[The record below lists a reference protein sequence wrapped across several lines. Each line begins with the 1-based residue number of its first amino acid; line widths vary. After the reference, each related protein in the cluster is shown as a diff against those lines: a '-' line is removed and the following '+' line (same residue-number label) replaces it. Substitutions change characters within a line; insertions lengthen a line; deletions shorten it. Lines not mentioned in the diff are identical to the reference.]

1 MAQENYIHDI
11 HISTNILMNKLPAA
25 VAGQHIRATK
35 RKGAAS
41 YKYMGR
47 ETAIALG
54 QRCSNKIAPGPSS
67 RSEQT

>member
-1 MAQENYIHDI
+1 
-11 HISTNILMNKLPAA
+11 MNKLPAA